1 MQHQQQCNAAL
12 AMPPAAGAAAGTA
25 AAQSL
30 PCAECIV
37 RIQLTSGQTLDGG
50 FYAHETLRDVYQFLH
65 SSVVNADGEELL
77 LRAPAAGKHIDF
89 TPDRLDVTLQDA
101 GLVPRAVS
109 ACSSSSSSNT
119 LSDCCDCRWH
129 IVSSGLSMP
138 RSVRCLYIRSGRAY
152 SVVSIRR
159 ASQCLVVCRRS
170 NPCLCRTP

>member
-1 MQHQQQCNAAL
+1 
-12 AMPPAAGAAAGTA
+12 MPPAASAAAGTA

-77 LRAPAAGKHIDF
+77 LRAPAAGKHIDY
-89 TPDRLDVTLQDA
+89 TPDRLAVTLQDA

-109 ACSSSSSSNT
+109 ICCSSNS
-119 LSDCCDCRWH
+119 
-129 IVSSGLSMP
+129 
-138 RSVRCLYIRSGRAY
+138 Y
-152 SVVSIRR
+152 
-159 ASQCLVVCRRS
+159 QCYCKQMI
-170 NPCLCRTP
+170 